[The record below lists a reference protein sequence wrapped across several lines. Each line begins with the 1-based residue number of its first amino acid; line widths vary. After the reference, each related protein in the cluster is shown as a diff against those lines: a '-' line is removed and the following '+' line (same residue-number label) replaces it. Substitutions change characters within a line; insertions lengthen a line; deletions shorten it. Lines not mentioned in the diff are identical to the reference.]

1 MGAIVLLVG
10 VIGLGVVIAAVTVYA
25 VTRSRRTSMNSGLA
39 DGAYPQYVGYPPRQP
54 MPFAQQS
61 YPTSAPNQGYGY
73 PGSSAQLPQ
82 HPNPYAQQPP
92 YQG

>member
-10 VIGLGVVIAAVTVYA
+10 VIGLGAVIAA

-39 DGAYPQYVGYPPRQP
+39 GGAYSQHVGYPPQQP

-82 HPNPYAQQPP
+82 HHNPYAQQPP
-92 YQG
+92 YQA